1 MRLWVDIPENLEDK
15 FIVIA
20 DIQGKTLD
28 EVIEQLIKN
37 YIRRNKKL
45 LESEE
50 AKKLLS

>member
-1 MRLWVDIPENLEDK
+1 MRLMINIPENLEDK

-37 YIRRNKKL
+37 YIRRNKKI
-45 LESEE
+45 LESKR
-50 AKKLLS
+50 AKELLS